1 MHGGVLASLRGGAV
15 NPGRGVTLADK
26 IGGEADTH
34 SCRFGGGGRHEENR
48 NDPRETSSEILP
60 PTVDVDE

>member
-1 MHGGVLASLRGGAV
+1 MHRGVLASLRGGAV

-26 IGGEADTH
+26 IRGEACTAADL
-34 SCRFGGGGRHEENR
+34 CVCGGGHEENR
-48 NDPRETSSEILP
+48 NDPRETSSEILA